1 VRVVVFLDLD
11 GTVLQTLP
19 KCPPGEPVRPAAYAR
34 NGSPLSYM
42 TDRQRAVLELL
53 GRGGTVVPTTARS
66 LDAFRR
72 VDLPFGHAAI
82 LDFGG
87 VVLAPGGRLDEAWDA
102 VIRPQLG
109 DVAADLA
116 AARRAAEAVSARLG
130 LGVTARVITDFDLPL
145 YLVAKH
151 PGGDAAALGPVRD
164 ELLPLAAGGRFGL
177 HLNDN
182 NLSLVPACLGKER
195 AVRHVLDTYFAG
207 GPVATLGL
215 GDGFSD
221 DGFLSMCDFAAV
233 PRGSQLA
240 GRLLA
245 GG

>member
-1 VRVVVFLDLD
+1 MRVVVFLDLD
-11 GTVLQTLP
+11 GTVFQTRP
-19 KCPPGEPVRPAAYAR
+19 KCPPGEPIRPAAYAR
-34 NGSPLSYM
+34 DGAPLSFV
-42 TDRQRAVLELL
+42 TDRQRAVLDLL
-53 GRGGTVVPTTARS
+53 GRGTIVPTTARS

-72 VDLPFGHAAI
+72 VDLPFAHAAI

-87 VVLAPGGRLDEAWDA
+87 VVLAPGGALDEAWDA
-102 VIRPQLG
+102 IIRPQLS
-109 DVAADLA
+109 DTAADLA
-116 AARRAAEAVSARLG
+116 KARAAAEAASARLG

-164 ELLPLAAGGRFGL
+164 ALRPFADGRFAL

-195 AVRHVLDTYFAG
+195 AVRHVLDTYFADE
-207 GPVATLGL
+207 PVATLGV

-221 DGFLSMCDFAAV
+221 APFLALCDFAAV
-233 PRGSQLA
+233 PRRSQLA
-240 GRLLA
+240 ARLA
-245 GG
+245 GE

>member
-1 VRVVVFLDLD
+1 MRVVVFLDLD
-11 GTVLQTLP
+11 GTVFQTRP

-34 NGSPLSYM
+34 DGAPLSFM
-42 TDRQRAVLELL
+42 TDRQRAVLDLL
-53 GRGGTVVPTTARS
+53 GRGSIIPTTARS

-72 VDLPFGHAAI
+72 VDLPFDHAAI

-87 VVLAPGGRLDEAWDA
+87 VILTPGGKLDEAWDA
-102 VIRPQLG
+102 TIRPQL
-109 DVAADLA
+109 AATAPDLA
-116 AARRAAEAVSARLG
+116 AARAVAEAQSARLG

-164 ELLPLAAGGRFGL
+164 ALRPFAADGRFAL

-195 AVRHVLDTYFAG
+195 AVRHILDTYFAG
-207 GPVATLGL
+207 EPVATLGV

-221 DGFLSMCDFAAV
+221 APFLALCDFGMV
-233 PRGSQLA
+233 PRGSQLF
-240 GRLLA
+240 GRMRA
-245 GG
+245 EG